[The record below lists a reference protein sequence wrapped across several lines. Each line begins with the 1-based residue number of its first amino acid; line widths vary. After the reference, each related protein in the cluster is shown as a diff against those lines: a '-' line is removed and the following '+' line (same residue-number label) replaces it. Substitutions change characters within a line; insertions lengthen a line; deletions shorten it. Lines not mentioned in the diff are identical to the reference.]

1 MLHTISILWGPPSML
16 LHAIASIFE
25 MTDLVTLHLMYRSL
39 GTRLTAPC
47 GFSLS
52 EPASFPVGNW
62 KIGAKEIPGKSC
74 VKFSLEVFGCVLA
87 CLPRFRSSPR
97 VLIKWSILK
106 TCLLSTCALPLSGL
120 LTVWTLGWIWC
131 VISTTHQDHLITLR
145 KREKEWAWFHLS
157 ARREVDMI
165 GKKWSGRERH

>member
-1 MLHTISILWGPPSML
+1 MSKSLCLECRSKFQEGGLAWAPTFCQLRNCDSAQFMLHTISILWGPPSML

-74 VKFSLEVFGCVLA
+74 VKFSNGVFGCVVA

-120 LTVWTLGWIWC
+120 LTVWTLGWI
-131 VISTTHQDHLITLR
+131 
-145 KREKEWAWFHLS
+145 
-157 ARREVDMI
+157 
-165 GKKWSGRERH
+165 

>member
-1 MLHTISILWGPPSML
+1 ML

-74 VKFSLEVFGCVLA
+74 VKFSLEVFGCVVA

-97 VLIKWSILK
+97 VLMNGQS
-106 TCLLSTCALPLSGL
+106 
-120 LTVWTLGWIWC
+120 
-131 VISTTHQDHLITLR
+131 
-145 KREKEWAWFHLS
+145 
-157 ARREVDMI
+157 
-165 GKKWSGRERH
+165 